1 VSKINEPA
9 ARRARGT
16 REGVAARA
24 RVAATAGVALI
35 VLTAGLGTAKPAR
48 NAFPGK
54 NGLIAFQTFRDGPSQ
69 IYLETVPPTPVRR
82 LTDPRHCYALP
93 AWSRDGRL
101 LAFEYNPSQTGL
113 RAGNSDVW
121 VMNPY
126 ARRPLLTARPL
137 TRTPGFDGD
146 PSWSPDGRRIVFEST
161 RSGNSDVWVMDSD
174 GRNPHNLTANSPA
187 FDGDPAWSPGGNR
200 IAFTSMRDGNKEIYL
215 MNPDG
220 SNPINITNT
229 PAADDFDPAWSPDGQ
244 FVAFVSNRDRNLEIY
259 ETNDRF
265 LLKRLTHDTGL
276 DAFPSFSPDGQWI
289 AFSTDRGDTGNRDLH
304 YMSANGDADGVTE
317 LTQAPGWDQAPDWQ
331 AKPASI
337 STRVPPARA
346 PLKLPHKA
354 SPSDSKPAVACIGN
368 SR

>member
-9 ARRARGT
+9 AWRARET
-16 REGVAARA
+16 REGFAARA
-24 RVAATAGVALI
+24 RFAGSAVVAL
-35 VLTAGLGTAKPAR
+35 VLLTAGLGNAEPAR
-48 NAFPGK
+48 TVFAGK
-54 NGLIAFQTFRDGPSQ
+54 NGLIAFQSFRDGPSQ

-82 LTDPRHCYALP
+82 LTALTHCYALP
-93 AWSRDGRL
+93 AWSRDGRW
-101 LAFEYNPSQTGL
+101 LAYEYNPSPTGL
-113 RAGNSDVW
+113 HSSQSDIY

-126 ARRPLLTARPL
+126 ARHPLATARPL

-146 PSWSPDGRRIVFEST
+146 PSWSPTGKQIVFEST
-161 RSGNSDVWVMDSD
+161 RSGNSDVWVMDAD
-174 GRNPHNLTANSPA
+174 GRNPHDLTANSPE

-220 SNPINITNT
+220 SNPINITNS
-229 PAADDFDPAWSPDGQ
+229 PADDFDPAWSPDGQ
-244 FVAFVSNRDRNLEIY
+244 FVPFVSNRDRNLEIY

-276 DAFPSFSPDGQWI
+276 DAFPSFSPDGKWV

-304 YMSANGDADGVTE
+304 YMSANGDGEGATQ

-331 AKPASI
+331 SKPLST
-337 STRVPPARA
+337 STRIPLARA
-346 PLKLPHKA
+346 PLNLPHKA
-354 SPSDSKPAVACIGN
+354 SQSDTKAAVACIGN